1 MKRNLGKTWVITVG
15 LFAVLLTFGMALSS
29 AQSVNTNGAGR
40 LEGTWNVRVTIRN
53 CQTGNEIRSFD
64 SLGIFMAGGTTID
77 STSGTP
83 QALKTPGQGIWEHVT
98 GDTYRFKFK
107 SFSFDPAGN
116 FTGWTIIRHQ
126 ANLNHNADA
135 YASAGTAEVYA
146 PNGALI
152 FVGCSTSVAT
162 RFIFD

>member
-1 MKRNLGKTWVITVG
+1 MKRNLRKIWMTAVG
-15 LFAVLLTFGMALSS
+15 LFAVLLTFGTAPLS
-29 AQSVNTNGAGR
+29 AQSVNTSGAGR

-83 QALKTPGQGIWEHVT
+83 QALKTPGHGIWEHVT
-98 GDTYRFKFK
+98 GDTYRFQFK
-107 SFSFDPAGN
+107 SFSFDPAGD
-116 FTGWTIIRHQ
+116 FTGWTVIRHQ
-126 ANLNHNADA
+126 ANLNHNANA
-135 YASAGTAEVYA
+135 YVSSGTAEVHA
-146 PNGALI
+146 ANGALM
-152 FVGCSTSVAT
+152 FVGCSTTQAT

>member
-1 MKRNLGKTWVITVG
+1 MKRNLGKVYVTTAG
-15 LFAVLLTFGMALSS
+15 LLAVFLTFGMALSS
-29 AQSVNTNGAGR
+29 AQSGNASGAGR
-40 LEGTWNVRVTIRN
+40 IEGTWNVRVTIRN
-53 CQTGNEIRSFD
+53 CQTGDEIRSFD

-77 STSGTP
+77 STSGIP

-98 GDTYRFKFK
+98 GATYRFKFK
-107 SFSFDPAGN
+107 SFSFDAAGN

-126 ANLNHNADA
+126 ANLDYKADA

-152 FVGCSTSVAT
+152 FVGCSTTVAA